1 MNFIIA
7 RPWRKD
13 ATFPSEGNMC
23 TYMIQGQEMFSGT
36 KKYARSC
43 LEYVRNHCDK
53 RDRNEFKI
61 VEIIYKVIE

>member
-1 MNFIIA
+1 
-7 RPWRKD
+7 
-13 ATFPSEGNMC
+13 MC

-53 RDRNEFKI
+53 KDRDEFKI
-61 VEIIYKVIE
+61 VQIDYKVIE